1 MKKIML
7 CFLFI
12 FSSTIVFAHGE
23 DKLGPNGG
31 FIRMPGAFH
40 TEIIPDG
47 KNKLNVYLL
56 DMQWENPSVV
66 KSNLKVIHNGKTEAA
81 CIIKDTFYVCTFPKS
96 INLTK
101 KGKLKLIAEREEQKG
116 MEVSYPLPLKLQAP
130 DDGQGRHH

>member
-7 CFLFI
+7 SFLFM
-12 FSSTIVFAHGE
+12 FSSTIAFAHGE

-40 TEIIPDG
+40 TEIIPDS
-47 KNKLNVYLL
+47 KNKLKVYLL

-81 CIIKDTFYVCTFPKS
+81 CTIKDTFYVCIFPKS
-96 INLTK
+96 VNLKK

-116 MEVSYPLPLKLQAP
+116 MEVSYPLPLKLQTP